1 MKVKKVEQLEY
12 GTLLWMRPSRR
23 FGIEVPLDILSDEQ
37 LESLKKYL
45 AQEEKT
51 PDVTNRS
58 RIIWEYFYDV
68 KFLVPVIELTKE
80 QKKLLDPPKPKAPPK
95 PYSYTNV
102 DFIQLRDELI
112 DSYSEADIAWKI
124 QMKFAMLQKI
134 SQLGDV
140 KKITEIAEKIYSES
154 ILVEQNKDRYKALI
168 MAGKAYSLGGNN
180 DKFNHCFTQGLQT
193 AKTLGF
199 AQVYDVVEAYLPY
212 NNFANEE
219 ERILDISKLIQELT
233 FDQEPP

>member
-112 DSYSEADIAWKI
+112 EQQKTWQDIIFIFENISGRPWQTKSWK
-124 QMKFAMLQKI
+124 
-134 SQLGDV
+134 
-140 KKITEIAEKIYSES
+140 KKRDE
-154 ILVEQNKDRYKALI
+154 
-168 MAGKAYSLGGNN
+168 
-180 DKFNHCFTQGLQT
+180 
-193 AKTLGF
+193 
-199 AQVYDVVEAYLPY
+199 Y
-212 NNFANEE
+212 NEP
-219 ERILDISKLIQELT
+219 RKLDHKLR
-233 FDQEPP
+233 